1 MQELK
6 KLREELQVKSSNL
19 QDLFQQSKTTPDG
32 SIDLS
37 KVERFGDVSVK
48 GKSSSELAVLID
60 NANNELTDLGKK
72 IDELAAVQKAEDEN
86 AARLEKASQVSDR
99 LPHPV
104 SNISKHGESKSRLS
118 LGEEVV
124 NSKEYKSFLNHNTGS
139 YNIKTSYGLPELK
152 TLFQTSAGWAAES
165 LRIGRLVDG
174 VTRPISAIDVIPS
187 GQTGSAAVVYMEETT
202 RTHASAEKAA
212 AAAFA
217 ESTFV
222 LTERSE
228 TVRKITDSLPVT
240 DEQLA
245 DVSGVQSYI
254 NSRLVFGCRQRLDGQ
269 VLVGDGSAPNLTGL
283 VNKSGISTQAKGSDS
298 IPDAVYKAKV
308 KVAVTGRSNPNVYF
322 VHPNDWQQVRLLT
335 TSDGVYIWGSP
346 SEAGLERIWGL
357 QVVQS
362 DALTENTAGVVDT
375 QFLQIFER
383 EGVNVQIGYVDDD
396 FTKGKQT
403 LRATLRVAFAIYRAA
418 AVCTVTSI

>member
-1 MQELK
+1 M
-6 KLREELQVKSSNL
+6 
-19 QDLFQQSKTTPDG
+19 
-32 SIDLS
+32 
-37 KVERFGDVSVK
+37 
-48 GKSSSELAVLID
+48 
-60 NANNELTDLGKK
+60 
-72 IDELAAVQKAEDEN
+72 
-86 AARLEKASQVSDR
+86 
-99 LPHPV
+99 
-104 SNISKHGESKSRLS
+104 
-118 LGEEVV
+118 
-124 NSKEYKSFLNHNTGS
+124 
-139 YNIKTSYGLPELK
+139 
-152 TLFQTSAGWAAES
+152 
-165 LRIGRLVDG
+165 
-174 VTRPISAIDVIPS
+174 
-187 GQTGSAAVVYMEETT
+187 
-202 RTHASAEKAA
+202 
-212 AAAFA
+212 
-217 ESTFV
+217 
-222 LTERSE
+222 
-228 TVRKITDSLPVT
+228 
-240 DEQLA
+240 
-245 DVSGVQSYI
+245 
-254 NSRLVFGCRQRLDGQ
+254 
-269 VLVGDGSAPNLTGL
+269 LVGDGSAPNLTGL

-362 DALTENTAGVVDT
+362 DALTENTAVVVDT

>member
-1 MQELK
+1 MKELQN
-6 KLREELQVKSSNL
+6 LREELQVKSSNL
-19 QDLFQQSKTTPDG
+19 QDLFAQAKATPDG

-37 KVERFGDVSVK
+37 KVERFGDINVK
-48 GKSSSELAVLID
+48 GKSSTELAGIIER
-60 NANNELTDLGKK
+60 ANTELTDLGKK
-72 IDELAAVQKAEDEN
+72 IDELNSVQKAEEN
-86 AARLEKASQVSDR
+86 TARLIEKANEVHDR

-104 SNISKHGESKSRLS
+104 STSTKTESKGRLS
-118 LGEEVV
+118 LGEEVTG
-124 NSKEYKSFLNHNTGS
+124 SQEYKSFLNDSTKSANV
-139 YNIKTSYGLPELK
+139 KTSYGLAELK

-174 VTRPISAIDVIPS
+174 VTRPISALDVIPS

-202 RTHASAEKAA
+202 RTHAAAEKAA

-217 ESTFV
+217 ESTFA

-245 DVSGVQSYI
+245 DVAGVQSYI

-269 VLVGDGSAPNLTGL
+269 VLAGDGSAPNLTGI

-308 KVAVTGRSNPNVYF
+308 KVAVTGRANPNVYF

-335 TSDGVYIWGSP
+335 TSDGIYIWGAP
-346 SEAGLERIWGL
+346 SEAGLERIWGM

-362 DALTENTAGVVDT
+362 DALTENTAVVVDT

-383 EGVNVQIGYVDDD
+383 EGVSVQVGFVDDD
-396 FTKGKQT
+396 FSKGRQT

-418 AVCTVTSI
+418 ACCTVTSI